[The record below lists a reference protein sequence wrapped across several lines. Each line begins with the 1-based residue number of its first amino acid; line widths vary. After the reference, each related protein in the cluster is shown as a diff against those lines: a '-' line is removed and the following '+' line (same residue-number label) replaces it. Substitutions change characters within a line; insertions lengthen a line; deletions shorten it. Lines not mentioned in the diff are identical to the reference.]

1 MSAAAVGINV
11 QTRFLATIPQNAA
24 NSSPTSDKDA
34 EANFSSLVDQVSTA
48 MQLPPVQITPGGG
61 VGPAVG
67 TKLPADQITP
77 SGAASSSIGTKLPA
91 DQVTPSLAASSSI
104 GTKLPA
110 AHITPSGA
118 ARSII
123 GTTPPAYHST
133 AT

>member
-77 SGAASSSIGTKLPA
+77 SGAATSTIGPQLPA
-91 DQVTPSLAASSSI
+91 NQARPPTSPS
-104 GTKLPA
+104 
-110 AHITPSGA
+110 
-118 ARSII
+118 
-123 GTTPPAYHST
+123 
-133 AT
+133 